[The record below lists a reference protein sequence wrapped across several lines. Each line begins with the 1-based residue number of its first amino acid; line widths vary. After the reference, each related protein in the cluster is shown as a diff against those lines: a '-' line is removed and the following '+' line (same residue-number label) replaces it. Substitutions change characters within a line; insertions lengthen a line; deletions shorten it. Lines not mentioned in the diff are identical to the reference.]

1 MNVIGRK
8 IYYDK
13 ATGNVIVDTKEHSG
27 FVIKTTKEQDFET
40 YVQLSERNPE
50 TVGLLELEYGQYA
63 VDFDDVLA
71 KKGDYRVNPE
81 TNELEFWYPDP
92 NDPEQPP
99 VFQRPL
105 SEEVEELKQENIL
118 LKAQNSALT
127 ERTEFIEDVIA
138 EMAIQ
143 VYQ

>member
-1 MNVIGRK
+1 MNLIGRK

-27 FVIKTTKEQDFET
+27 FVVKTTQEQDFET

-63 VDFDDVLA
+63 ADFDDVLA

-81 TNELEFWYPDP
+81 TSGLEFWYPDP

-105 SEEVEELKQENIL
+105 SEEVEALKQADIEN
-118 LKAQNSALT
+118 KQA
-127 ERTEFIEDVIA
+127 IA
-138 EMAIQ
+138 ELTMMIAAPMA
-143 VYQ
+143 

>member
-1 MNVIGRK
+1 MNLIGRK

-63 VDFDDVLA
+63 EDFA
-71 KKGDYRVNPE
+71 EANGYRVNPE
-81 TNELEFWYPDP
+81 TLELEFSYPDP

-105 SEEVEELKQENIL
+105 SVEVEELRQENIL
-118 LKAQNSALT
+118 LKAQNSAIS